1 MIPELAA
8 RHLLRCSLMPS
19 KQSVFEAPK
28 AGGRPTRDLPGRN
41 TAGIHDISR
50 AEAEGMAP
58 PEVRQPPS
66 ATAERHNA
74 RESELSARSM
84 AFDLT
89 AEAAELPSSDDALQS
104 ARTLAKLDTLRLTL
118 MKLDTG
124 KAIEAHRSSHQL
136 SLHTLTGHVVLH
148 IDGIPLELPAGK
160 VVVLDR
166 DVVHDITARED
177 SALLVTVAASGD

>member
-1 MIPELAA
+1 
-8 RHLLRCSLMPS
+8 MPS

-28 AGGRPTRDLPGRN
+28 AGGRPIRDLPGKN
-41 TAGIHDISR
+41 AAGTHDISR

-66 ATAERHNA
+66 AAAERHSA
-74 RESELSARSM
+74 KESELSARSM
-84 AFDLT
+84 AFDLS
-89 AEAAELPSSDDALQS
+89 AEAAELSSSDDALQS

-118 MKLDTG
+118 MKLDSG
-124 KAIEAHRSSHQL
+124 KAIELHRSSHQL

-160 VVVLDR
+160 VVVLER

-177 SALLVTVAASGD
+177 STLLVTVAASGD